1 MIIPFSPDSTHQPHI
16 MQRLFG
22 KKAPVAPAPTIGDT
36 TDRMDKRLGQVDGR
50 IKKIDDDMNKIRDQM
65 KRANPAQQARLKKRA
80 MQLLKQKRMYEGQRD
95 MTEGQIFNMEQVGFA
110 IDSVKDTVEHV
121 NCLKSATQSLKVEQ
135 KRLDI
140 GKIENMQDEL
150 QDMFE
155 DNDEIQEILGRSY
168 MMPDE
173 IDDEDLEAELAG
185 LEDDMLCSGDAS
197 YLDDALAPPSDLTQP
212 QQDETDPARL
222 EQQLGL

>member
-1 MIIPFSPDSTHQPHI
+1 

-22 KKAPVAPAPTIGDT
+22 KKAPAAPAPTIGDT
-36 TDRMDKRLGQVDGR
+36 TDRMDKRLGQVEGR
-50 IKKIDDDMNKIRDQM
+50 IKKIDDEMNKIREQL
-65 KRANPAQQARLKKRA
+65 KRANPSQQARLKKRA
-80 MQLLKQKRMYEGQRD
+80 MALLKQKRMYEGQRE

-110 IDSVKDTVEHV
+110 IDSVKDTVDHV

-135 KRLDI
+135 KKLDI

-168 MMPDE
+168 MMPED
-173 IDDEDLEAELAG
+173 IDDEDLDAELAG
-185 LEDDMLCSGDAS
+185 LEDDMLYSGDTS
-197 YLDDALAPPSDLTQP
+197 YLDEALAPPSDLTQP
-212 QQDETDPARL
+212 QQQEETDPARL